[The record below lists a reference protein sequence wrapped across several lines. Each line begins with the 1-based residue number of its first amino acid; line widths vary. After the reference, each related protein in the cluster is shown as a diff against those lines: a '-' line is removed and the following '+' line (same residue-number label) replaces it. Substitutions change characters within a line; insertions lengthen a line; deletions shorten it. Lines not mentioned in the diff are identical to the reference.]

1 MSILP
6 HQELL
11 RLIEAGVIDS
21 RPEHVGPSS
30 IDLHLADDFWTE
42 AAAWAQVVRPGLG
55 RGPEMRYSEGVAK
68 LAPGAF
74 CLAST
79 RERVTMPYD
88 LTAVVYLRSTAA
100 RCGLDHALAVYID
113 PGFVGAITLELRNS
127 LAVHPMWLYAGDRL
141 AQIVFHR
148 HEPTDAPYRGFYQGD
163 SGTQQAKAH

>member
-11 RLIEAGVIDS
+11 QLIEAGVIDS

-30 IDLHLADDFWTE
+30 IDLHLADDFWVE
-42 AAAWAQVVRPGLG
+42 APTWAQVVRPGLG
-55 RGPEMRYSEGVAK
+55 RGPDMRHSAGVAK

-74 CLAST
+74 CLAAT
-79 RERVTMPYD
+79 RERVTMPAD

-113 PGFVGAITLELRNS
+113 PGFIGSITLELRNS
-127 LAVHPMWLYAGDRL
+127 LAVHPLWLYAGDRL

-148 HEPTDAPYRGFYQGD
+148 HAPTDAPYRGAYQGD
-163 SGTQQAKAH
+163 KGTQQAKEH